1 MLDSDTPDPFVIGRI
16 LNLHNALQSSAGGE
30 HLAQAVCRGLLRIPG
45 IEDCAFCAGGTV
57 LASSSP
63 ERTHDLVARLCQEER
78 QEDGCQAK
86 CPSRHMHRMARV
98 ALATQ
103 RRGYGGLLIR
113 ISDEDQY
120 SLYEPYV
127 DNTASLVALYLE
139 IEKQAAEISDQ
150 SGRLVLL
157 VRARTLELEES
168 KARLELAV
176 KGGDLGT
183 WDWNVASGG
192 VSYSERCAGM
202 LGYTA
207 NEIEP
212 NVRSWERLVHSE
224 DLARVTE
231 AMRAHLEGKTGS
243 YQSEH
248 RRRHASGKWVWI
260 LDRGQVVEHDAAGI
274 PLRMCGTHLDI
285 TERKEAEQALQLS
298 EGRLRLALEA
308 GAMGTWDVNLETG
321 EAMWSEAHEKL
332 FGLAPGQFD
341 GTVEGFLRCVH
352 PEDLPGVK
360 AEANRCRENRLPFRH
375 EFRVVWPDGS
385 VHCVS
390 ARGTFSYDPGG
401 KPMRLLGVAWD
412 VTERRL
418 AEAERQRLTAAIG
431 QAGESFVIIGRGGLI
446 VYVNPAFERTSGY
459 SSQEVTGQRWT
470 VLQSDKTDDAFRGA
484 VWAVLSAGKTWS
496 GRSAITRKD
505 GTPITIECTVSPV
518 LGKLGQIEYMVAVYR
533 DITDQL
539 RMEEEL
545 RQAQKIESIGRL
557 AAGVAHDFNNMLTP
571 ILGYTEI
578 LLAAMPPTDARYGQL
593 IEIKKA
599 AECSRDLTRQL
610 VAFSRKQVLQVKA
623 VDLRDVVSGIE
634 QLLRRTVRENIALET
649 ILSAAPCPVSVDV
662 GQVEQI
668 LMNLAMNAQDAMP
681 QGGKLAIDVAP
692 VELDA
697 AFCAAHHGAKPG
709 RYVALVVSDTGSG
722 MDEETRQHAFE
733 PFFSTKS
740 DHGTGLGLS
749 TVYGVV
755 KQHAGSIWIES
766 EPGKGARFSIYL
778 PAALPQ
784 GPSEGQPPSRQ
795 AYRGTETILLV
806 EDNEMVRKLTQSLL
820 QMQGYKVLAFASGR
834 EALCGAE
841 ESRAAGGGDAVVD
854 LLLAD
859 VVMPDIS
866 GRDLSAQMREKNPK
880 LRVLFMSGYSDDA
893 IEHQGVLEPGTDFI
907 QKPFSVG
914 GLAAK
919 IREVLDREG

>member
-16 LNLHNALQSSAGGE
+16 LNLHNALRTSTGE
-30 HLAQAVCRGLLRIPG
+30 EQLAQAVCRGLLRVPG
-45 IEDCAFCAGGTV
+45 IEDCAFCIGGTV
-57 LASSSP
+57 VASSSP
-63 ERTHDLVARLCQEER
+63 ERTYDLAARLCQEER
-78 QEDGCQAK
+78 QEEGCQGG
-86 CPSRHMHRMARV
+86 CRSRNMHRMARV
-98 ALATQ
+98 ALATE
-103 RRGYGGLLIR
+103 RRSYGGLLIR
-113 ISDEDQY
+113 ISDEEQY

-127 DNTASLVALYLE
+127 DSTASLAALHIE
-139 IEKQAAEISDQ
+139 IEKQAVELREQ

-157 VRARTLELEES
+157 VRARTLELEDS

-183 WDWNVASGG
+183 WDWNVASGA

-202 LGYTA
+202 LGYTI

-212 NVRSWERLVHSE
+212 NVRSWERLVHPE
-224 DLARVTE
+224 DLPRTTG
-231 AMRAHLEGKTGS
+231 AMRAHLEGKTAF

-260 LDRGQVVEHDAAGI
+260 LDRGQVVEHDATGA

-298 EGRLRLALEA
+298 EERLRLALDA
-308 GAMGTWDVNLETG
+308 GAMGTWDLNLETG
-321 EAMWSEAHEKL
+321 EVLWSEAHEKL

-341 GTVEGFLRCVH
+341 GTMEGFMRRVH
-352 PEDLPGVK
+352 PEDLPGTL
-360 AEANRCRENRLPFRH
+360 AESDRCRDNRLPFRH
-375 EFRVVWPDGS
+375 EFRVVWLDGS
-385 VHCVS
+385 THWVS
-390 ARGTFSYDPGG
+390 ARGTFSYDPDG
-401 KPMRLLGVAWD
+401 KPVRLLGVVWD
-412 VTERRL
+412 ITERRL

-431 QAGESFVIIGRGGLI
+431 QAGESFVIIARGGPI

-459 SSQEVTGQRWT
+459 SSQEAIGQRWS
-470 VLQSDKTDDAFRGA
+470 LLKSDKMDDAFRA
-484 VWAVLSAGKTWS
+484 SVWAVLSAGKTWS
-496 GRSAITRKD
+496 GRSAIARKD
-505 GTPITIECTVSPV
+505 GTSITIECTVSPV
-518 LGKLGQIEYMVAVYR
+518 PGKLGQIEYMVAVYR
-533 DITDQL
+533 DITGQL

-578 LLAAMPPTDARYGQL
+578 LLAAMHPADARYGQL
-593 IEIKKA
+593 LEIKKA

-634 QLLRRTVRENIALET
+634 QLLRRTVRKNVALKT
-649 ILSAAPCPVSVDV
+649 SLSADPCPVAVDV
-662 GQVEQI
+662 GQVEQV
-668 LMNLAMNAQDAMP
+668 LMNLAVNAQDAMP
-681 QGGKLAIDVAP
+681 QGGELTIDVAP

-697 AFCAAHHGAKPG
+697 AFCATHHGAKPG
-709 RYVALVVSDTGSG
+709 RYGALIVSDTGCG
-722 MDEETRQHAFE
+722 MDDETRQHAFE

-740 DHGTGLGLS
+740 DQGTGLGLS

-766 EPGKGARFSIYL
+766 EPGSGARFSIYL
-778 PAALPQ
+778 PAALPP
-784 GPSEGQPPSRQ
+784 GPSEGQSPSRQ

-806 EDNEMVRKLTQSLL
+806 EDNEMVRKLTQNLL
-820 QMQGYKVLAFASGR
+820 QMQGYRVLAFASGR
-834 EALCGAE
+834 EALCAAE
-841 ESRAAGGGDAVVD
+841 ESCAAGGEGAAID

-859 VVMPDIS
+859 VVMPDMG
-866 GRDLSAQMREKNPK
+866 GRELSAQMRAKNPK
-880 LRVLFMSGYSDDA
+880 LKVLFMSGYSDDA
-893 IEHQGVLEPGTDFI
+893 IEQHGVLEAGAEFI

-914 GLAAK
+914 GLTAK
-919 IREVLDREG
+919 IREVLEREG